1 MSGMNEVAR
10 ATVTIIPNMKGS
22 QETIAKELAAST
34 DKAGTSAGKS
44 LGKSLLAGATAVG
57 VGAAIG
63 KFIGDSVNE
72 GAKLQQSLGGIETLF
87 KENADVVK
95 GYASEAYKTAGISAN
110 EYMENVTSFSAALIS
125 SMDGDTAAAA
135 EMANT
140 AIVDMADNANKMG
153 TDMKSIQTAYQGFA
167 KSNYTMLD
175 NLKLG
180 YGGTKTEMERLL
192 ADASKLSGVKYD
204 ISNLN
209 DVYSAIHVIQE
220 DLGITGTTAK
230 EAATTFSGSFASMK
244 AAATDLM
251 GNLALG
257 NDIGPQIQA
266 LGSTVSTFVTG
277 NLLPMVS
284 NVVQQLPSIL
294 GQLPG
299 FFADMI
305 PQIIP
310 MAAEMVTGLAS
321 GLIENIPV
329 FIDGVGQLISE
340 TISAIMNTDWL
351 ALGADIVTAINEG
364 WQSLLEMAGSLW
376 DSVTEVFTQTIETV
390 PILSDAWDLIT
401 SYAQTVWDNVTA
413 IFTGTISVI
422 DIITD
427 AWSNILDIA
436 KNLWDDVVAFFT
448 GEISVGE
455 IVTSAWDALEGVAKT
470 RWEAAKAI
478 FETTAATV
486 KEVVTNNWKFL
497 EGTAKKL
504 WKSAKAVFEGAAPAV
519 KSVTLTAWGTI
530 ESTAQ
535 AIYGRAKDAFESAA
549 PTVKA
554 VVTDAWDAITTT
566 AGNLWTEVKN
576 IFSSFEIEWPDFG
589 ELASA
594 AFEGLKNA
602 AKSAWDWVKGL
613 FGGGSGD
620 ETVEAVHGS
629 TAEMEAALAE
639 CSLVVSD
646 VDVSSIETAN
656 GVVEDATN
664 HWVTLFD
671 GLTFTLPTIDAASIG
686 IADGI
691 ISSAVSSWQ
700 SAMNFSWSLP
710 ALHGTLPVIS
720 VNMKSVSSSD
730 GKTTV
735 SYPEFSAGT
744 KWFAKG
750 AIFDQPT
757 IIGVGE
763 AGAEAALPLDAFWRR
778 LDAEFNE
785 NGGSGATINNYIEIN
800 GATDPVAYADEL
812 ARELQQQLKRA

>member
-1 MSGMNEVAR
+1 MAYEVAT
-10 ATVTIIPNMKGS
+10 ATVSIIPNMKGS
-22 QETIAKELAAST
+22 QETIAKELAGST

-140 AIVDMADNANKMG
+140 AMVDMADNANKMG

-167 KSNYTMLD
+167 KGNYTMLD

-284 NVVQQLPSIL
+284 NVVQQLPTIL

-305 PQIIP
+305 PQILPI
-310 MAAEMVTGLAS
+310 AGEMVMGLAN
-321 GLIENIPV
+321 GIVENIPV
-329 FIDGVGQLISE
+329 FVAGIGDLAVEAVNMLL
-340 TISAIMNTDWL
+340 NTDWAGVASSIVDLL
-351 ALGADIVTAINEG
+351 ANGWNALVESAQAI
-364 WQSLLEMAGSLW
+364 W
-376 DSVTEVFTQTIETV
+376 D
-390 PILSDAWDLIT
+390 D
-401 SYAQTVWDNVTA
+401 VTA
-413 IFTGTISVI
+413 IFTSVI
-422 DIITD
+422 TTVPIVGD
-427 AWSNILDIA
+427 AWAAISEYA
-436 KNLWDDVVAFFT
+436 SSLWTVITGLFG
-448 GEISVGE
+448 GEISVKE
-455 IVTSAWDALEGVAKT
+455 ILTNAWNAITDAAQNLWDTIVGIFTGGISVSEVATGAWDLLEGAANT
-470 RWEAAKAI
+470 AWNAAKAV
-478 FETTAATV
+478 FEGAGPAV
-486 KEVVTNNWKFL
+486 KEVATKAWDKL

-504 WKSAKAVFEGAAPAV
+504 WKSAKAVFEGVAPAV

-535 AIYGRAKDAFESAA
+535 ALYSRAKAAFEGAA

-589 ELASA
+589 QLASA

-602 AKSAWDWVKGL
+602 AKSAWDWVKSL
-613 FGGGSGD
+613 FGGGASD

-629 TAEMEAALAE
+629 TAEMEAALAN
-639 CSLVVSD
+639 CNLVVSD
-646 VDVSSIETAN
+646 VDISSIETAN
-656 GVVEDATN
+656 GLVEDATS
-664 HWVTLFD
+664 HWELLVNGMSLS
-671 GLTFTLPTIDAASIG
+671 LPTIDASSIG

-710 ALHGTLPVIS
+710 ALHGTLPAIS
-720 VNMKSVSSSD
+720 VSMRSVSSSD

-763 AGAEAALPLDAFWRR
+763 AGAEAALPLDQFWRR
-778 LDAEFNE
+778 LDAEFSE

>member
-1 MSGMNEVAR
+1 MAYEVAT
-10 ATVTIIPNMKGS
+10 ATVSIIPNMKGS
-22 QETIAKELAAST
+22 QETIAKELAGST

-72 GAKLQQSLGGIETLF
+72 GAKLQQSLGGVETMF

-140 AIVDMADNANKMG
+140 AMVDMADNANKMG

-167 KSNYTMLD
+167 KGNYTMLD

-284 NVVQQLPSIL
+284 NVVQQLPTIL

-305 PQIIP
+305 PQILP
-310 MAAEMVTGLAS
+310 VAGEMVMGLAN
-321 GLIENIPV
+321 GIVENIPTFV
-329 FIDGVGQLISE
+329 AGIGDLAVEAVNMLL
-340 TISAIMNTDWL
+340 NTDWAGVASSIVDLL
-351 ALGADIVTAINEG
+351 ADGWNALVESAQAI
-364 WQSLLEMAGSLW
+364 W
-376 DSVTEVFTQTIETV
+376 DSVTEIFTSVITTV
-390 PILSDAWDLIT
+390 PIVGDAWAAISEYASSLWTVIT
-401 SYAQTVWDNVTA
+401 GL
-413 IFTGTISVI
+413 FG
-422 DIITD
+422 
-427 AWSNILDIA
+427 
-436 KNLWDDVVAFFT
+436 
-448 GEISVGE
+448 GEISVKE
-455 IVTSAWDALEGVAKT
+455 ILTNAWNAITDAAQSLWDTIVGIFTGGISVSEVATGAWDLLEGAANT
-470 RWEAAKAI
+470 AWNAAKAV
-478 FETTAATV
+478 FEGAGPAV
-486 KEVVTNNWKFL
+486 KEVATKAWDKL

-535 AIYGRAKDAFESAA
+535 TIYGRAKAAFEGAA
-549 PTVKA
+549 PAVKA

-589 ELASA
+589 QLASA

-602 AKSAWDWVKGL
+602 AKSAWDWVKSL
-613 FGGGSGD
+613 FGGGAGD

-639 CSLVVSD
+639 CNLVVSD
-646 VDVSSIETAN
+646 VDISSIETAN
-656 GVVEDATN
+656 GLVEDATS
-664 HWVTLFD
+664 HWELLVNGMSLS
-671 GLTFTLPTIDAASIG
+671 LPTIDASSIG

-720 VNMKSVSSSD
+720 VSMRSVSSSD

-778 LDAEFNE
+778 LDAEFSE
-785 NGGSGATINNYIEIN
+785 NGGSGATINNYIEVN

-812 ARELQQQLKRA
+812 ARELQEQLKRA

>member
-1 MSGMNEVAR
+1 MAYEVAT
-10 ATVTIIPNMKGS
+10 ATVSIIPNMKGS
-22 QETIAKELAAST
+22 QETIAKELAGST

-140 AIVDMADNANKMG
+140 AMVDMADNANKMG

-167 KSNYTMLD
+167 KGNYTMLD

-284 NVVQQLPSIL
+284 NVVQQLPTIL

-305 PQIIP
+305 PQILP
-310 MAAEMVTGLAS
+310 VAGEMVMGLAN
-321 GLIENIPV
+321 GIVENIPTFV
-329 FIDGVGQLISE
+329 AGIGDLVTGAVDELL
-340 TISAIMNTDWL
+340 NTDW
-351 ALGADIVTAINEG
+351 GAVAGDIVALLEEG
-364 WQSLLEMAGSLW
+364 WNALVESAQAIW
-376 DSVTEVFTQTIETV
+376 DSVTEIFTSVITTV
-390 PILSDAWDLIT
+390 PIVGDAWAAISEYASSLWTVIT
-401 SYAQTVWDNVTA
+401 GL
-413 IFTGTISVI
+413 FG
-422 DIITD
+422 
-427 AWSNILDIA
+427 
-436 KNLWDDVVAFFT
+436 
-448 GEISVGE
+448 GEISVKE
-455 IVTSAWDALEGVAKT
+455 ILTNAWNAITGVAQGIWDSIVKIFTGDISASEIATSAWDTLTATAT
-470 RWEAAKAI
+470 RIWDAAKAV
-478 FETTAATV
+478 FEGAAPAVKTITVTAWGALKNTAS
-486 KEVVTNNWKFL
+486 KIWNA
-497 EGTAKKL
+497 AKK
-504 WKSAKAVFEGAAPAV
+504 VFEGAAPAV

-530 ESTAQ
+530 ASTAE
-535 AIYGRAKDAFESAA
+535 ALFNAAKGKFESVA
-549 PTVKA
+549 PAVKA
-554 VVTDAWDAITTT
+554 VVTTAWDTLTKT
-566 AGNLWTEVKN
+566 AGDIWDEVKAV
-576 IFSSFEIEWPDFG
+576 FSSFEISWPNFG
-589 ELASA
+589 ELAQDAFNGLKSA
-594 AFEGLKNA
+594 AEK
-602 AKSAWDWVKGL
+602 AWNWVKGL
-613 FGGGSGD
+613 FGGGAGD

-639 CSLVVSD
+639 CNLVVSD
-646 VDVSSIETAN
+646 VDISSIETAN
-656 GVVEDATN
+656 GLVEDATS
-664 HWVTLFD
+664 HWELLVNGMSLS
-671 GLTFTLPTIDAASIG
+671 LPTIDASSIG

-700 SAMNFSWSLP
+700 GAMNFSWSLP

-720 VNMKSVSSSD
+720 VSMRSVSSSD

-763 AGAEAALPLDAFWRR
+763 AGAEAALPLDQFWRR
-778 LDAEFNE
+778 LDAEFSE
-785 NGGSGATINNYIEIN
+785 NGGSGATINNYIEVN

>member
-1 MSGMNEVAR
+1 MAYEVAT
-10 ATVTIIPNMKGS
+10 ATVSIIPNMKGS
-22 QETIAKELAAST
+22 QETIAKELAGST

-72 GAKLQQSLGGIETLF
+72 GAKLQQSLGGVETMF

-140 AIVDMADNANKMG
+140 AMVDMADNANKMG
-153 TDMKSIQTAYQGFA
+153 TDMSSIQNAYQGFA
-167 KSNYTMLD
+167 KQNYTMLD

-204 ISNLN
+204 ISNLD

-266 LGSTVSTFVTG
+266 LGDSVSTFVTG

-284 NVVQQLPSIL
+284 NVVQQLPTIL

-305 PQIIP
+305 PQILPI
-310 MAAEMVTGLAS
+310 AGEMVMGLAN
-321 GLIENIPV
+321 GIVENIPV
-329 FIDGVGQLISE
+329 FVAGIGDLAVEAVNMLL
-340 TISAIMNTDWL
+340 NTDWAGVASSIVDLL
-351 ALGADIVTAINEG
+351 ANGWNALTESAQAI
-364 WQSLLEMAGSLW
+364 W
-376 DSVTEVFTQTIETV
+376 DSVTEIFTSVITTV
-390 PILSDAWDLIT
+390 PIVGDAWAAISEYASSLWTVIT
-401 SYAQTVWDNVTA
+401 GL
-413 IFTGTISVI
+413 FG
-422 DIITD
+422 
-427 AWSNILDIA
+427 
-436 KNLWDDVVAFFT
+436 
-448 GEISVGE
+448 GEISVKE
-455 IVTSAWDALEGVAKT
+455 ILTNAWNAITDAAQNLWDTIVGIFTGGISVSEVATGAWDLLEGAANT
-470 RWEAAKAI
+470 AWNAAKAV
-478 FETTAATV
+478 FEGAGPAV
-486 KEVVTNNWKFL
+486 KEVATKAWDKL

-535 AIYGRAKDAFESAA
+535 ALYSRAKAAFEGAA
-549 PTVKA
+549 PAVKA

-576 IFSSFEIEWPDFG
+576 IFSNFEIEWPDFG
-589 ELASA
+589 QLASA

-602 AKSAWDWVKGL
+602 AKSAWDWVKSL
-613 FGGGSGD
+613 FGGGAGD

-639 CSLVVSD
+639 CNLVVSD
-646 VDVSSIETAN
+646 VDISSIETAN
-656 GVVEDATN
+656 GLVEDATS
-664 HWVTLFD
+664 HWELLVNGMSLA
-671 GLTFTLPTIDAASIG
+671 LPTIDASSIG

-763 AGAEAALPLDAFWRR
+763 AGAEAALPLDQFWRR
-778 LDAEFNE
+778 LDAEFSE
-785 NGGSGATINNYIEIN
+785 NGGSGATINNYIEVN

>member
-1 MSGMNEVAR
+1 MAYEVAT
-10 ATVTIIPNMKGS
+10 ATVSIIPNMKGS
-22 QETIAKELAAST
+22 QETIAKELAGST

-140 AIVDMADNANKMG
+140 AMVDMADNANKMG

-167 KSNYTMLD
+167 KGNYTMLD

-284 NVVQQLPSIL
+284 NVVQQLPTIL

-305 PQIIP
+305 PQILP
-310 MAAEMVTGLAS
+310 VAGEMVMGLAN
-321 GLIENIPV
+321 GIVENIPV
-329 FIDGVGQLISE
+329 FVAGIGDLAVEAANMLL
-340 TISAIMNTDWL
+340 NTDWAGVASSIVDLL
-351 ALGADIVTAINEG
+351 ANG
-364 WQSLLEMAGSLW
+364 WNALVESAQNIW
-376 DSVTEVFTQTIETV
+376 DSVTEIFTSVITTV
-390 PILSDAWDLIT
+390 PIVGDAWAAISEYASSLWTVIT
-401 SYAQTVWDNVTA
+401 GL
-413 IFTGTISVI
+413 FG
-422 DIITD
+422 
-427 AWSNILDIA
+427 
-436 KNLWDDVVAFFT
+436 
-448 GEISVGE
+448 GEISVKE
-455 IVTSAWDALEGVAKT
+455 ILTNAWNAITGVAQGIWDSIVKIFTGDISASEIATSAWDTLTATAT
-470 RWEAAKAI
+470 RVWDAAKAV
-478 FETTAATV
+478 FEGAAPAVKTITVTAWGALKNTAS
-486 KEVVTNNWKFL
+486 KIWNA
-497 EGTAKKL
+497 AKK
-504 WKSAKAVFEGAAPAV
+504 VFEGAAPAV

-530 ESTAQ
+530 ANTAEMLFN
-535 AIYGRAKDAFESAA
+535 AAKSKFESVA

-554 VVTDAWDAITTT
+554 VVTTAWDTLTAT
-566 AGNLWTEVKN
+566 AGSIWDAVKEV
-576 IFSSFEIEWPDFG
+576 FSNFEIEWPDFG
-589 ELASA
+589 ELAKG

-602 AKSAWDWVKGL
+602 AESAWNWVKGL
-613 FGGGSGD
+613 FGGGAGD

-639 CSLVVSD
+639 CNLVVSD
-646 VDVSSIETAN
+646 VDISSIETAN
-656 GVVEDATN
+656 GLVEDATS
-664 HWVTLFD
+664 HWELLVNGMSLS
-671 GLTFTLPTIDAASIG
+671 LPTIDASSIG

-720 VNMKSVSSSD
+720 VSMRSVSSSD

-763 AGAEAALPLDAFWRR
+763 AGAEAALPLDQFWRR
-778 LDAEFNE
+778 LDAEFSE

>member
-1 MSGMNEVAR
+1 MAYEVAT
-10 ATVTIIPNMKGS
+10 ATVSIIPNMKGS
-22 QETIAKELAAST
+22 QETIAKELAGST

-140 AIVDMADNANKMG
+140 AMVDMADNANKMG

-167 KSNYTMLD
+167 KGNYTMLD

-220 DLGITGTTAK
+220 DLGITGTTAR

-284 NVVQQLPSIL
+284 NVVQQLPTIL

-305 PQIIP
+305 PQILP
-310 MAAEMVTGLAS
+310 VAGEMVMGLAN
-321 GLIENIPV
+321 GIVENIPTFV
-329 FIDGVGQLISE
+329 AGIGDLVTGAVDELLD
-340 TISAIMNTDWL
+340 TDW
-351 ALGADIVTAINEG
+351 GAVAGDIVALLEEG
-364 WQSLLEMAGSLW
+364 WNAL
-376 DSVTEVFTQTIETV
+376 TESAQTIWDDVTKIFTSVVETV
-390 PILSDAWDLIT
+390 PILSDAWDAIKTTADELWKAVTDIFGGEINVKEILT
-401 SYAQTVWDNVTA
+401 NAWDTIKKVAQDIWDSIVK
-413 IFTGTISVI
+413 IFTG
-422 DIITD
+422 DIK
-427 AWSNILDIA
+427 ASE
-436 KNLWDDVVAFFT
+436 VAT
-448 GEISVGE
+448 A
-455 IVTSAWDALEGVAKT
+455 AWDTLK
-470 RWEAAKAI
+470 
-478 FETTAATV
+478 TTAESVWNA
-486 KEVVTNNWKFL
+486 
-497 EGTAKKL
+497 
-504 WKSAKAVFEGAAPAV
+504 AKAVFEGAAPAV
-519 KSVTLTAWGTI
+519 KTITVTAWGALKNTASKIWNAAKKVFEGAAPAVKSITLTAWGTI
-530 ESTAQ
+530 ASTAETLFN
-535 AIYGRAKDAFESAA
+535 AAKSKFESVA
-549 PTVKA
+549 PAVKA
-554 VVTDAWDAITTT
+554 VVTTAWDTLTTT
-566 AGNLWTEVKN
+566 AGTIWDAVKD
-576 IFSSFEIEWPDFG
+576 IFANFEIEWPDFG
-589 ELASA
+589 QLASA

-602 AKSAWDWVKGL
+602 AKSAWDWVKSL
-613 FGGGSGD
+613 FGGGAGD

-639 CSLVVSD
+639 CNLVVSD
-646 VDVSSIETAN
+646 VDTSSIETAN
-656 GVVEDATN
+656 GLVEDATS
-664 HWVTLFD
+664 HWELLVNGMSLS
-671 GLTFTLPTIDAASIG
+671 LPTIDASSIG

-720 VNMKSVSSSD
+720 VSMRSVSSSD

-735 SYPEFSAGT
+735 SYPEFSAST

-778 LDAEFNE
+778 LDAEFSE

>member
-1 MSGMNEVAR
+1 MAYEVAT
-10 ATVTIIPNMKGS
+10 ATVSIIPNMKGS
-22 QETIAKELAAST
+22 QETIAKELAGST

-125 SMDGDTAAAA
+125 SMDGDTAAVA

-140 AIVDMADNANKMG
+140 AMVDMADNANKMG

-167 KSNYTMLD
+167 KGNYTMLD

-284 NVVQQLPSIL
+284 NVVQQLPTIL

-305 PQIIP
+305 PQILP
-310 MAAEMVTGLAS
+310 VAGEMVMGLAN
-321 GLIENIPV
+321 GIVENIPTFV
-329 FIDGVGQLISE
+329 AGIGDLAVEAVNMLL
-340 TISAIMNTDWL
+340 NTDWAGVASSIVDLL
-351 ALGADIVTAINEG
+351 ADGWNALVESARAI
-364 WQSLLEMAGSLW
+364 W
-376 DSVTEVFTQTIETV
+376 DSVTEIFTSVITTV
-390 PILSDAWDLIT
+390 PIVGDAWAAISEYASSLWTVIT
-401 SYAQTVWDNVTA
+401 GL
-413 IFTGTISVI
+413 FG
-422 DIITD
+422 
-427 AWSNILDIA
+427 
-436 KNLWDDVVAFFT
+436 
-448 GEISVGE
+448 GEISVKE
-455 IVTSAWDALEGVAKT
+455 ILTNAWNAITDAAQSLWDTIVGIFTGGISVSEVATGAWDLLEGAANT
-470 RWEAAKAI
+470 AWNAAKAV
-478 FETTAATV
+478 FEGAGPAV
-486 KEVVTNNWKFL
+486 KEVATKAWDKL

-535 AIYGRAKDAFESAA
+535 AIYGRAKAVFESAA

-589 ELASA
+589 QLASA

-602 AKSAWDWVKGL
+602 AKSAWDWVKSL
-613 FGGGSGD
+613 FGGGAGD

-639 CSLVVSD
+639 CNLVVSD
-646 VDVSSIETAN
+646 VDISSIETAN
-656 GVVEDATN
+656 GLVEDATS
-664 HWVTLFD
+664 HWELLVNGMSLA
-671 GLTFTLPTIDAASIG
+671 LPTIDASSIG

-720 VNMKSVSSSD
+720 VSMRSVSSSD

-757 IIGVGE
+757 IIGVGD
-763 AGAEAALPLDAFWRR
+763 AGAEAALPLDQFWRR
-778 LDAEFNE
+778 LDAEFSE

>member
-1 MSGMNEVAR
+1 MAYEVAT
-10 ATVTIIPNMKGS
+10 ATVSIIPNMKGA
-22 QETIAKELAAST
+22 QDKIQKDLGGGV
-34 DKAGTSAGKS
+34 DKAVDTTSDNFIKA
-44 LGKSLLAGATAVG
+44 LLSKAKAIGATAAV
-57 VGAAIG
+57 G
-63 KFIGDSVNE
+63 KFFADSITAGSE
-72 GAKLQQSLGGIETLF
+72 LQQSLGGIETLF

-140 AIVDMADNANKMG
+140 AMVDMADNANKMG

-167 KSNYTMLD
+167 KGNYTMLD

-204 ISNLN
+204 ISNLD

-266 LGSTVSTFVTG
+266 LGDSVSTFVTG

-284 NVVQQLPSIL
+284 NVVQQLPTIL

-305 PQIIP
+305 PQILPI
-310 MAAEMVTGLAS
+310 AGEMVMGLAN
-321 GLIENIPV
+321 GIVENIPV
-329 FIDGVGQLISE
+329 FVAGIGDLAVEAVNMLL
-340 TISAIMNTDWL
+340 NTDW
-351 ALGADIVTAINEG
+351 AGVAGDIVNLLGEG
-364 WQSLLEMAGSLW
+364 WNALVESAQAIW
-376 DSVTEVFTQTIETV
+376 D
-390 PILSDAWDLIT
+390 D
-401 SYAQTVWDNVTA
+401 VTA
-413 IFTGTISVI
+413 IFTSVI
-422 DIITD
+422 TTVPIVGD
-427 AWSNILDIA
+427 AWAAISEYA
-436 KNLWDDVVAFFT
+436 SSLWTVITGLFG
-448 GEISVGE
+448 GEISVKE
-455 IVTSAWDALEGVAKT
+455 ILTNAWNAITDAAQSLWDTIVGIFTGGISVSEVATGAWDTLTETAT
-470 RWEAAKAI
+470 RIWDAAKAV
-478 FETTAATV
+478 F
-486 KEVVTNNWKFL
+486 
-497 EGTAKKL
+497 EGTAPAVKAVTVTAWGALKGTATKI
-504 WKSAKAVFEGAAPAV
+504 WNSAKKVFEGAAPAV
-519 KSVTLTAWGTI
+519 KSITLTAWGTI
-530 ESTAQ
+530 ASTAETLFN
-535 AIYGRAKDAFESAA
+535 AAKSKFESVA
-549 PTVKA
+549 PAVKA
-554 VVTDAWDAITTT
+554 VVTTAWDTLTTT
-566 AGNLWTEVKN
+566 AGTIWDAVKD
-576 IFSSFEIEWPDFG
+576 IFANFEIEWPDFG
-589 ELASA
+589 QLASA

-602 AKSAWDWVKGL
+602 AKSAWDWVKSL
-613 FGGGSGD
+613 FGGGSSD

-629 TAEMEAALAE
+629 TAEMEAALAN
-639 CSLVVSD
+639 CNLVVSD
-646 VDVSSIETAN
+646 VDISSIETAN
-656 GVVEDATN
+656 GLVEDATS
-664 HWVTLFD
+664 HWELLVNGMSLS
-671 GLTFTLPTIDAASIG
+671 LPTIDASSIG

-720 VNMKSVSSSD
+720 VSMRSVSSSD

-735 SYPEFSAGT
+735 SYPEFSAST

-763 AGAEAALPLDAFWRR
+763 AGAEAALPLDQFWRR
-778 LDAEFNE
+778 LDAEFSE

>member
-1 MSGMNEVAR
+1 MAYEVAT
-10 ATVTIIPNMKGS
+10 ATVSIIPNMKGS
-22 QETIAKELAAST
+22 QETIAKELAGST

-140 AIVDMADNANKMG
+140 AMVDMADNANKMG

-167 KSNYTMLD
+167 KGNYTMLD

-284 NVVQQLPSIL
+284 NVVQQLPTIL

-310 MAAEMVTGLAS
+310 VAGEMVMGLAN
-321 GLIENIPV
+321 GIVENIPTFV
-329 FIDGVGQLISE
+329 AGIGDLAVEAVNMLL
-340 TISAIMNTDWL
+340 NTDWAGVASSIVDLL
-351 ALGADIVTAINEG
+351 ADGWNALVESAQAI
-364 WQSLLEMAGSLW
+364 W
-376 DSVTEVFTQTIETV
+376 DSVTEIFTSVITTV
-390 PILSDAWDLIT
+390 PIVGDAWAAISEYASSLWTVIT
-401 SYAQTVWDNVTA
+401 GL
-413 IFTGTISVI
+413 FG
-422 DIITD
+422 
-427 AWSNILDIA
+427 
-436 KNLWDDVVAFFT
+436 
-448 GEISVGE
+448 GEISVKE
-455 IVTSAWDALEGVAKT
+455 ILTNAWDTIKKVAQDIWDSIVKIFTGDIKASEVATAAWDTLKT
-470 RWEAAKAI
+470 TAESVWNAAKAV
-478 FETTAATV
+478 FEGAAPAVKTITVTAWGALKNTAS
-486 KEVVTNNWKFL
+486 KIWNA
-497 EGTAKKL
+497 AKK
-504 WKSAKAVFEGAAPAV
+504 VFEGAAPAV

-530 ESTAQ
+530 ASTAETLFN
-535 AIYGRAKDAFESAA
+535 AAKSKFESVA
-549 PTVKA
+549 PAVKA
-554 VVTDAWDAITTT
+554 VVTTAWDTLTTT
-566 AGNLWTEVKN
+566 AGTIWDAVKD
-576 IFSSFEIEWPDFG
+576 IFANFEIEWPDFG
-589 ELASA
+589 QLASA

-602 AKSAWDWVKGL
+602 AKSAWDWVKSL
-613 FGGGSGD
+613 FGGGAGD

-639 CSLVVSD
+639 CNLVVSD
-646 VDVSSIETAN
+646 VDISSIETAN
-656 GVVEDATN
+656 GLVEDATS
-664 HWVTLFD
+664 HWELLVNGMSLA
-671 GLTFTLPTIDAASIG
+671 LPTIDASSIG

-700 SAMNFSWSLP
+700 GAMNFSWSLP

-720 VNMKSVSSSD
+720 VSMRSVSSSD

-763 AGAEAALPLDAFWRR
+763 AGAEAALPLDQFWRR
-778 LDAEFNE
+778 LDAEFSE

>member
-1 MSGMNEVAR
+1 MAYEVAT
-10 ATVTIIPNMKGS
+10 ATVSIIPNMKGS
-22 QETIAKELAAST
+22 QETIAKELAGST

-140 AIVDMADNANKMG
+140 AMVDMADNANKMG

-167 KSNYTMLD
+167 KGNYTMLD

-284 NVVQQLPSIL
+284 NVVQQLPTIL

-305 PQIIP
+305 PQILP
-310 MAAEMVTGLAS
+310 VAGEMVMGLAN
-321 GLIENIPV
+321 GIVENIPTFV
-329 FIDGVGQLISE
+329 AGIGDLAVEAVNMLL
-340 TISAIMNTDWL
+340 NTDWAGVASSIVDLL
-351 ALGADIVTAINEG
+351 ANG
-364 WQSLLEMAGSLW
+364 WNALVESAQNIW
-376 DSVTEVFTQTIETV
+376 DSVTTIFTSVIETV
-390 PILSDAWDLIT
+390 PIVGDAWAAISEYASSLWTVIT
-401 SYAQTVWDNVTA
+401 GL
-413 IFTGTISVI
+413 FG
-422 DIITD
+422 
-427 AWSNILDIA
+427 
-436 KNLWDDVVAFFT
+436 
-448 GEISVGE
+448 GEISVKE
-455 IVTSAWDALEGVAKT
+455 ILTNAWNAITNAAQSLWDTIVGIFTGNISVSEVATGAWDTLTATAT
-470 RWEAAKAI
+470 RIWDA
-478 FETTAATV
+478 
-486 KEVVTNNWKFL
+486 
-497 EGTAKKL
+497 
-504 WKSAKAVFEGAAPAV
+504 AKAVFEGAAPAV
-519 KSVTLTAWGTI
+519 KTITVTAWGALKNTASKIWNAAKKVFEGAAPAVKSITLTAWGTI
-530 ESTAQ
+530 ASTAETLFN
-535 AIYGRAKDAFESAA
+535 AAKSKFESVA
-549 PTVKA
+549 PAVKA
-554 VVTDAWDAITTT
+554 VVTTAWDTLTTT
-566 AGNLWTEVKN
+566 AGTIWDAVKD
-576 IFSSFEIEWPDFG
+576 IFANFEIEWPDFG
-589 ELASA
+589 QLASA

-602 AKSAWDWVKGL
+602 AKSAWDWVKSL
-613 FGGGSGD
+613 FGGGAGD

-639 CSLVVSD
+639 CNLVVSD
-646 VDVSSIETAN
+646 VDISSIETAN
-656 GVVEDATN
+656 GLVEDATS
-664 HWVTLFD
+664 HWELLVNGMSLA
-671 GLTFTLPTIDAASIG
+671 LPTIDASSIG

-700 SAMNFSWSLP
+700 GAMNFSWSLP

-720 VNMKSVSSSD
+720 VSMRSVSSSD

-763 AGAEAALPLDAFWRR
+763 AGAEAALPLDQFWRR
-778 LDAEFNE
+778 LDAEFSE

>member
-1 MSGMNEVAR
+1 MAYEVAT
-10 ATVTIIPNMKGS
+10 ATVSIIPNMKGS
-22 QETIAKELAAST
+22 QETIAKELAGST

-140 AIVDMADNANKMG
+140 AMVDMADNANKMG

-167 KSNYTMLD
+167 KGNYTMLD

-220 DLGITGTTAK
+220 DLGITGTTAL
-230 EAATTFSGSFASMK
+230 EAASTFSGSFASMK

-284 NVVQQLPSIL
+284 NVVQQLPTIL

-305 PQIIP
+305 PQILP
-310 MAAEMVTGLAS
+310 VAGEMVMGLAN
-321 GLIENIPV
+321 GIVENIPV

-486 KEVVTNNWKFL
+486 KEVATNNWKFL

-504 WKSAKAVFEGAAPAV
+504 WNRAKAVFEGAAPAV

-535 AIYGRAKDAFESAA
+535 AIYGRAKAAFEGAA
-549 PTVKA
+549 PAVKA

-589 ELASA
+589 QLASA

-602 AKSAWDWVKGL
+602 AKSAWDWVKSL
-613 FGGGSGD
+613 FGGGAGD

-629 TAEMEAALAE
+629 TAEMEAALAN
-639 CSLVVSD
+639 CNLVVSD
-646 VDVSSIETAN
+646 VDISSIETAN
-656 GVVEDATN
+656 GLVEDATS
-664 HWVTLFD
+664 HWELLVNGMNLS
-671 GLTFTLPTIDAASIG
+671 LPTIDASSIG

-720 VNMKSVSSSD
+720 VSMRSVSSSD

-735 SYPEFSAGT
+735 SYPEFSAST

-778 LDAEFNE
+778 LDAEFSE

>member
-1 MSGMNEVAR
+1 MAYEVAT
-10 ATVTIIPNMKGS
+10 ATVSIIPNMKGS
-22 QETIAKELAAST
+22 QETIAKELAGST

-140 AIVDMADNANKMG
+140 AMVDMADNANKMG

-167 KSNYTMLD
+167 KGNYTMLD

-266 LGSTVSTFVTG
+266 LGDSVSTFVTG

-284 NVVQQLPSIL
+284 NVVQQLPTIL

-305 PQIIP
+305 PQILPI
-310 MAAEMVTGLAS
+310 AGEMVMGLAN
-321 GLIENIPV
+321 GIVENIPTFV
-329 FIDGVGQLISE
+329 AGIGDLAVEAANMLL
-340 TISAIMNTDWL
+340 NTDWAGVASSIVDLL
-351 ALGADIVTAINEG
+351 ANG
-364 WQSLLEMAGSLW
+364 WNALVESAQNIW
-376 DSVTEVFTQTIETV
+376 DSVTEIFTSVITTV
-390 PILSDAWDLIT
+390 PIVGDAWAAISEYASSLWTVIT
-401 SYAQTVWDNVTA
+401 GL
-413 IFTGTISVI
+413 FG
-422 DIITD
+422 
-427 AWSNILDIA
+427 
-436 KNLWDDVVAFFT
+436 
-448 GEISVGE
+448 GEISVKE
-455 IVTSAWDALEGVAKT
+455 ILTNAWNAITDAAQSLWDTIVGIFTGGISVSEVATGAWDTLTATAT
-470 RWEAAKAI
+470 RIWDA
-478 FETTAATV
+478 
-486 KEVVTNNWKFL
+486 
-497 EGTAKKL
+497 
-504 WKSAKAVFEGAAPAV
+504 AKAVFEGAAPAV
-519 KSVTLTAWGTI
+519 KAITVTAWGALKNTASKIWNAAKKVFEGAAPAVKSITLTAWGTI
-530 ESTAQ
+530 ASTAETLFN
-535 AIYGRAKDAFESAA
+535 AAKSKFESVA
-549 PTVKA
+549 PAVKA
-554 VVTDAWDAITTT
+554 VVTTAWDTLTTT
-566 AGNLWTEVKN
+566 AGTIWDAVKEV
-576 IFSSFEIEWPDFG
+576 FSNFEIEWPDFG
-589 ELASA
+589 QLASA

-602 AKSAWDWVKGL
+602 AKSAWDWVKSL
-613 FGGGSGD
+613 FGGGAGD

-639 CSLVVSD
+639 CNLVVSD
-646 VDVSSIETAN
+646 VDISSIETAN
-656 GVVEDATN
+656 GLVEDATS
-664 HWVTLFD
+664 HWELLVNGMSLS
-671 GLTFTLPTIDAASIG
+671 LPTIDASSIG

-700 SAMNFSWSLP
+700 SAMNFSWTLP
-710 ALHGTLPVIS
+710 SLHGTLPVIS
-720 VNMKSVSSSD
+720 VSMRSVSSSD

-778 LDAEFNE
+778 LDAEFSE

>member
-22 QETIAKELAAST
+22 QETIAKELGAST

-72 GAKLQQSLGGIETLF
+72 DAKLQQSLGGIETLF

-95 GYASEAYKTAGISAN
+95 GYASEAYKTAGISMN
-110 EYMENVTSFSAALIS
+110 DYMENVTSFSAALIS

-135 EMANT
+135 EMANM

-284 NVVQQLPSIL
+284 NVVQQLPTIL

-305 PQIIP
+305 PQILP
-310 MAAEMVTGLAS
+310 VAGEMVMGLAN
-321 GLIENIPV
+321 GIVENIPTFV
-329 FIDGVGQLISE
+329 AGIGDLVTGAVDELL
-340 TISAIMNTDWL
+340 NTDW
-351 ALGADIVTAINEG
+351 GAVAGDIVALLEEG
-364 WQSLLEMAGSLW
+364 WNAL
-376 DSVTEVFTQTIETV
+376 TESAQTIWDDVTKIFTSVVETV
-390 PILSDAWDLIT
+390 PILSDAWDAIKTTADELWKAVTDIFGGEINVKEILT
-401 SYAQTVWDNVTA
+401 NAWDTIKKVAQDIWDSIVK
-413 IFTGTISVI
+413 IFTG
-422 DIITD
+422 DIK
-427 AWSNILDIA
+427 ASE
-436 KNLWDDVVAFFT
+436 VAT
-448 GEISVGE
+448 A
-455 IVTSAWDALEGVAKT
+455 AWDTLKT
-470 RWEAAKAI
+470 TAESVWNAAKAV
-478 FETTAATV
+478 FEGATPAVKTITVTAWGALKNTAS
-486 KEVVTNNWKFL
+486 KIWNA
-497 EGTAKKL
+497 AKK
-504 WKSAKAVFEGAAPAV
+504 VFEGAAPAV

-530 ESTAQ
+530 ASTAETLFN
-535 AIYGRAKDAFESAA
+535 AAKGKFESVA
-549 PTVKA
+549 PAVKA
-554 VVTDAWDAITTT
+554 VV
-566 AGNLWTEVKN
+566 
-576 IFSSFEIEWPDFG
+576 
-589 ELASA
+589 
-594 AFEGLKNA
+594 
-602 AKSAWDWVKGL
+602 
-613 FGGGSGD
+613 
-620 ETVEAVHGS
+620 
-629 TAEMEAALAE
+629 
-639 CSLVVSD
+639 
-646 VDVSSIETAN
+646 
-656 GVVEDATN
+656 
-664 HWVTLFD
+664 
-671 GLTFTLPTIDAASIG
+671 
-686 IADGI
+686 
-691 ISSAVSSWQ
+691 
-700 SAMNFSWSLP
+700 
-710 ALHGTLPVIS
+710 
-720 VNMKSVSSSD
+720 
-730 GKTTV
+730 
-735 SYPEFSAGT
+735 
-744 KWFAKG
+744 
-750 AIFDQPT
+750 
-757 IIGVGE
+757 
-763 AGAEAALPLDAFWRR
+763 R
-778 LDAEFNE
+778 
-785 NGGSGATINNYIEIN
+785 
-800 GATDPVAYADEL
+800 
-812 ARELQQQLKRA
+812 

>member
-1 MSGMNEVAR
+1 MAYEVAT
-10 ATVTIIPNMKGS
+10 ATVSIIPNMKGS
-22 QETIAKELAAST
+22 QETIAKELAGST

-140 AIVDMADNANKMG
+140 AMVDMADNANKMG

-167 KSNYTMLD
+167 KQNYTMLD

-192 ADASKLSGVKYD
+192 TDASKLSGVKYD
-204 ISNLN
+204 ISNLD

-230 EAATTFSGSFASMK
+230 EAAMTFSGSFASMK

-284 NVVQQLPSIL
+284 NVVQQLPTIL

-305 PQIIP
+305 PQILP
-310 MAAEMVTGLAS
+310 VAGEMVMGLAN
-321 GLIENIPV
+321 GIVENIPV
-329 FIDGVGQLISE
+329 FVAGIGDLAVEAVNMLL
-340 TISAIMNTDWL
+340 NTDW
-351 ALGADIVTAINEG
+351 AGVAGDIVNLLGEG
-364 WQSLLEMAGSLW
+364 WNALVESAQAIW
-376 DSVTEVFTQTIETV
+376 D
-390 PILSDAWDLIT
+390 D
-401 SYAQTVWDNVTA
+401 VTA
-413 IFTGTISVI
+413 IFTSVI
-422 DIITD
+422 TTVPIVGD
-427 AWSNILDIA
+427 AWAAISEYA
-436 KNLWDDVVAFFT
+436 SSLWTVITGLFG
-448 GEISVGE
+448 GEISVKE
-455 IVTSAWDALEGVAKT
+455 ILTNAWNAITDAAQSLWDTIVGIFTGGISVSEVATGAWDLLEGAANT
-470 RWEAAKAI
+470 AWNAAKAV
-478 FETTAATV
+478 FEGAGPAV
-486 KEVVTNNWKFL
+486 KEVATKAWDKL

-535 AIYGRAKDAFESAA
+535 AIYGRAKAAFEGAA
-549 PTVKA
+549 PAVKA

-576 IFSSFEIEWPDFG
+576 IFSNFEIEWPDFG
-589 ELASA
+589 QLASA

-602 AKSAWDWVKGL
+602 AKSAWDWVKSL
-613 FGGGSGD
+613 FGGGASD

-629 TAEMEAALAE
+629 TAEMEAALAN
-639 CSLVVSD
+639 CNLVVSD
-646 VDVSSIETAN
+646 VDISSIETAN
-656 GVVEDATN
+656 GLVEDATS
-664 HWVTLFD
+664 HWELLVNGMSLS
-671 GLTFTLPTIDAASIG
+671 LPTIDASSIG

-700 SAMNFSWSLP
+700 SAMNFSWTLP
-710 ALHGTLPVIS
+710 SLHGTLPVIS
-720 VNMKSVSSSD
+720 VSMRSVSSSD

-735 SYPEFSAGT
+735 SYPEFSAST

-763 AGAEAALPLDAFWRR
+763 AGAEAALPLDQFWRR
-778 LDAEFNE
+778 LDAEFSE
-785 NGGSGATINNYIEIN
+785 NGGSGATINNYIEVN

>member
-1 MSGMNEVAR
+1 
-10 ATVTIIPNMKGS
+10 
-22 QETIAKELAAST
+22 
-34 DKAGTSAGKS
+34 
-44 LGKSLLAGATAVG
+44 
-57 VGAAIG
+57 
-63 KFIGDSVNE
+63 
-72 GAKLQQSLGGIETLF
+72 
-87 KENADVVK
+87 
-95 GYASEAYKTAGISAN
+95 
-110 EYMENVTSFSAALIS
+110 
-125 SMDGDTAAAA
+125 MDGDTAAAA
-135 EMANT
+135 EMANM

-167 KSNYTMLD
+167 KQNYTMLD

-204 ISNLN
+204 ISNLD

-266 LGSTVSTFVTG
+266 LGDSVSTFVTG

-284 NVVQQLPSIL
+284 NVVQQLPTIL

-305 PQIIP
+305 PQILPI
-310 MAAEMVTGLAS
+310 AGEMVMGLAN
-321 GLIENIPV
+321 GIVENIPV
-329 FIDGVGQLISE
+329 FVAGIGDLAVEAVNMLL
-340 TISAIMNTDWL
+340 NTDWAGVASSIVDLL
-351 ALGADIVTAINEG
+351 ANGWNALTESAQAI
-364 WQSLLEMAGSLW
+364 W
-376 DSVTEVFTQTIETV
+376 DSVTEIFTSVITTV
-390 PILSDAWDLIT
+390 PIVGDAWAAISEYASSLWTVIT
-401 SYAQTVWDNVTA
+401 GL
-413 IFTGTISVI
+413 FG
-422 DIITD
+422 
-427 AWSNILDIA
+427 
-436 KNLWDDVVAFFT
+436 
-448 GEISVGE
+448 GEISVKE
-455 IVTSAWDALEGVAKT
+455 ILTNAWNAITDAAQNLWDTIVGIFTGGISVSEVATGAWDLLEGAANT
-470 RWEAAKAI
+470 AWNAAKAV
-478 FETTAATV
+478 FEGAGPAV
-486 KEVVTNNWKFL
+486 KEVATKAWDKL

-504 WKSAKAVFEGAAPAV
+504 WKSAKAVFEGVAPAV

-535 AIYGRAKDAFESAA
+535 ALYSRAKAAFEGAA

-589 ELASA
+589 QLASA

-602 AKSAWDWVKGL
+602 AKSAWDWVKSL
-613 FGGGSGD
+613 FGGGAGD

-639 CSLVVSD
+639 CNLVVSD
-646 VDVSSIETAN
+646 VDISSIETAN
-656 GVVEDATN
+656 GLVEDATS
-664 HWVTLFD
+664 HWELLVNGMSLA
-671 GLTFTLPTIDAASIG
+671 LPTIDASSIG

-700 SAMNFSWSLP
+700 SAMNFSWTLP
-710 ALHGTLPVIS
+710 SLHGSLPVIS
-720 VNMKSVSSSD
+720 VNMRSVSSSD

-763 AGAEAALPLDAFWRR
+763 AGAEAALPLDQFWRR
-778 LDAEFNE
+778 LDAEFSE
-785 NGGSGATINNYIEIN
+785 NGGSGATINNYIEVN

>member
-1 MSGMNEVAR
+1 MAMAEVAK
-10 ATVTIIPNMKGS
+10 ATVSIIPNMKGA
-22 QETIAKELAAST
+22 QEKIQKDLTGSA
-34 DKAGTSAGKS
+34 DKAGASAGKS
-44 LGKSLLAGATAVG
+44 IGGSMVGAIKGAVT
-57 VGAAIG
+57 VAAIG
-63 KFIGDSVNE
+63 KFIGDSLNE
-72 GAKLQQSLGGIETLF
+72 GAKLQQSLGGVETMF
-87 KENADVVK
+87 RENADVVK

-140 AIVDMADNANKMG
+140 AMVDMADNANKMG
-153 TDMKSIQTAYQGFA
+153 TDMSSIQNAYQGFA
-167 KSNYTMLD
+167 KQNYTMLD

-192 ADASKLSGVKYD
+192 ADASELSGVKYD
-204 ISNLN
+204 ISNLS
-209 DVYSAIHVIQE
+209 DVYEAIHVIQE

-284 NVVQQLPSIL
+284 NIAQQIPTIL

-299 FFADMI
+299 LLASALPQILPMAGELVSGLANGIIDNLPVFAD
-305 PQIIP
+305 
-310 MAAEMVTGLAS
+310 
-321 GLIENIPV
+321 
-329 FIDGVGQLISE
+329 GVAQLI
-340 TISAIMNTDWL
+340 TNAGDLFANADWAGIGANVVSMLNDGWSTL
-351 ALGADIVTAINEG
+351 ADAAQTV
-364 WQSLLEMAGSLW
+364 W
-376 DSVTEVFTQTIETV
+376 DSATKVFLQTIETV
-390 PILSDAWDLIT
+390 PILSDAWNALVDVAGPI
-401 SYAQTVWDNVTA
+401 WDA
-413 IFTGTISVI
+413 
-422 DIITD
+422 
-427 AWSNILDIA
+427 
-436 KNLWDDVVAFFT
+436 VVEVFG
-448 GEISVGE
+448 GEISVKSILTGAWDVITTTAGNIWDSVCKVYNGE
-455 IVTSAWDALEGVAKT
+455 VSVGEVLTSAWDSLTETATNVWNT
-470 RWEAAKAI
+470 TKAI
-478 FETTAATV
+478 FENVAPHAAAVVTTAWNSLKKTASSLW
-486 KEVVTNNWKFL
+486 NS
-497 EGTAKKL
+497 AKK
-504 WKSAKAVFEGAAPAV
+504 VFEGAAPAV
-519 KSVTLTAWGTI
+519 KSITLTAWGTI
-530 ESTAQ
+530 ASTAETLFN
-535 AIYGRAKDAFESAA
+535 AAKSKFESVA
-549 PTVKA
+549 PAVKA
-554 VVTDAWDAITTT
+554 VVTTAWDTLTTT
-566 AGNLWTEVKN
+566 AGTIWDAVKD
-576 IFSSFEIEWPDFG
+576 IFANFEIEWPDFG
-589 ELASA
+589 QLASA

-602 AKSAWDWVKGL
+602 AKSAWDWVKSL
-613 FGGGSGD
+613 FGGGAGD

-639 CSLVVSD
+639 CNLVVSD
-646 VDVSSIETAN
+646 VDISSIETAN
-656 GVVEDATN
+656 GLVEDATS
-664 HWVTLFD
+664 HWELLVNGMSLA
-671 GLTFTLPTIDAASIG
+671 LPTIDASSIG

-778 LDAEFNE
+778 LDAEFSE

>member
-1 MSGMNEVAR
+1 MAYEVAT
-10 ATVTIIPNMKGS
+10 ATVSIIPNMKGS
-22 QETIAKELAAST
+22 QETIAKELAGST

-140 AIVDMADNANKMG
+140 AMVDMADNANKMG

-167 KSNYTMLD
+167 KGNYTMLD

-284 NVVQQLPSIL
+284 NVVQQLPTIL

-305 PQIIP
+305 PQILP
-310 MAAEMVTGLAS
+310 VAGEMVMGLAN
-321 GLIENIPV
+321 GIVENIPTFV
-329 FIDGVGQLISE
+329 AGIGDLAVEAVNMLL
-340 TISAIMNTDWL
+340 NTDWAGVASSIIDLL
-351 ALGADIVTAINEG
+351 ANGWNALVESAQAI
-364 WQSLLEMAGSLW
+364 W
-376 DSVTEVFTQTIETV
+376 DSVTEIFTSVITTV
-390 PILSDAWDLIT
+390 PIVGDAWAAISEYASSLWTVIT
-401 SYAQTVWDNVTA
+401 GL
-413 IFTGTISVI
+413 FG
-422 DIITD
+422 
-427 AWSNILDIA
+427 
-436 KNLWDDVVAFFT
+436 
-448 GEISVGE
+448 GEISVKE
-455 IVTSAWDALEGVAKT
+455 ILTNAWNAITGVAQDIWDSIVKIFTGDISASEIATSAWDTLTATAT
-470 RWEAAKAI
+470 RIWDAAKAV
-478 FETTAATV
+478 FEGAAPAVKTITVTAWGALKNTAS
-486 KEVVTNNWKFL
+486 KIWNA
-497 EGTAKKL
+497 AKK
-504 WKSAKAVFEGAAPAV
+504 VFEGAAPAV

-530 ESTAQ
+530 ASTAETLFN
-535 AIYGRAKDAFESAA
+535 AAKSKFESVA
-549 PTVKA
+549 PAVKA
-554 VVTDAWDAITTT
+554 VVTTAWDTLTTT
-566 AGNLWTEVKN
+566 AGTIWDAVKD
-576 IFSSFEIEWPDFG
+576 IFANFEIEWPDFG
-589 ELASA
+589 QLASA

-602 AKSAWDWVKGL
+602 AKSAWDWVKSL
-613 FGGGSGD
+613 FGGGAGD

-639 CSLVVSD
+639 CNLVVSD
-646 VDVSSIETAN
+646 VDISSIETAN
-656 GVVEDATN
+656 GLVEDATS
-664 HWVTLFD
+664 HWELLVNGMSLA
-671 GLTFTLPTIDAASIG
+671 LPTIDASSIG

-700 SAMNFSWSLP
+700 GAMNFSWSLP

-720 VNMKSVSSSD
+720 VSMRSVSSSD

-757 IIGVGE
+757 IIGVGD

-778 LDAEFNE
+778 LDAEFSE

>member
-1 MSGMNEVAR
+1 MAYEVAT
-10 ATVTIIPNMKGS
+10 ATVSIIPNMKGS
-22 QETIAKELAAST
+22 QETIAKELGAST

-140 AIVDMADNANKMG
+140 AMVDMADNANKMG

-167 KSNYTMLD
+167 KGNYTMLD

-244 AAATDLM
+244 AAAKDLM

-257 NDIGPQIQA
+257 NDIGPQIEA
-266 LGSTVSTFVTG
+266 LGSTVGTFVMG

-284 NVVQQLPSIL
+284 NIAQQIPTIL

-299 FFADMI
+299 MLASALPQILPMAGELVSGLANGIIDNLPVFAD
-305 PQIIP
+305 
-310 MAAEMVTGLAS
+310 
-321 GLIENIPV
+321 
-329 FIDGVGQLISE
+329 GVAQLI
-340 TISAIMNTDWL
+340 TNAGDLFANADWAGIGANVVSMLNDGWSTL
-351 ALGADIVTAINEG
+351 ADAAQTV
-364 WQSLLEMAGSLW
+364 W
-376 DSVTEVFTQTIETV
+376 DSATKVFLQTIETV
-390 PILSDAWDLIT
+390 PILSDAWNALVDVAGPI
-401 SYAQTVWDNVTA
+401 WDA
-413 IFTGTISVI
+413 
-422 DIITD
+422 
-427 AWSNILDIA
+427 
-436 KNLWDDVVAFFT
+436 VVEVFG
-448 GEISVGE
+448 GEISVKGILTGAWDVITTTAGNIWDSVCKVYNGE
-455 IVTSAWDALEGVAKT
+455 VSVGEVLTSAWDSLTETATNVWNT
-470 RWEAAKAI
+470 TKAI
-478 FETTAATV
+478 FENVAPHAAAVVTTAWNSLKKTASSLW
-486 KEVVTNNWKFL
+486 NS
-497 EGTAKKL
+497 AKK
-504 WKSAKAVFEGAAPAV
+504 VFEGAAPAV
-519 KSVTLTAWGTI
+519 KSITLTAWGTI
-530 ESTAQ
+530 ASTAETLFN
-535 AIYGRAKDAFESAA
+535 AAKSKFESVA
-549 PTVKA
+549 PAVKA
-554 VVTDAWDAITTT
+554 VVTTAWDTLTTT
-566 AGNLWTEVKN
+566 AGTIWDAVKD
-576 IFSSFEIEWPDFG
+576 IFANFEIEWPDFG
-589 ELASA
+589 QLASA

-602 AKSAWDWVKGL
+602 AKSAWDWVKSL
-613 FGGGSGD
+613 FGGGAGD

-639 CSLVVSD
+639 CNLVVSD
-646 VDVSSIETAN
+646 VDISSIETAN
-656 GVVEDATN
+656 GLVEDATS
-664 HWVTLFD
+664 HWELLVNGMSLA
-671 GLTFTLPTIDAASIG
+671 LPTIDASSIG

-700 SAMNFSWSLP
+700 GAMNFSWSLP

-720 VNMKSVSSSD
+720 VSMRSVSSSD

-763 AGAEAALPLDAFWRR
+763 AGAEAALPLDQFWRR
-778 LDAEFNE
+778 LDAEFSE